1 MLKPALLYTREI
13 TRKFTEHLYTTP
25 TELTPRKAIIKLNR
39 IRTDKGE
46 RPPEIDMAIRAI
58 NCCMI
63 KRKPVPGDINGRVC
77 PVCGSQWIEDFCANC
92 GQALDWGEGKADG

>member
-1 MLKPALLYTREI
+1 M
-13 TRKFTEHLYTTP
+13 P
-25 TELTPRKAIIKLNR
+25 TELTPREAIIKLNR

-63 KRKPVPGDINGRVC
+63 KRKPKPELSYYGFGCCPSCRVVVFMDKSTNHC
-77 PVCGSQWIEDFCANC
+77 FNC
-92 GQALDWGEGKADG
+92 GQALDWNEPKCKT